1 MRQSLTLTAAVAA
14 FALSACRPAEVVVTA
29 EIEVEDP
36 ASGSMVNRSLQSLE
50 VQLLPFDRDVV
61 FDSMTQAASTPEPEI
76 PAEILE
82 AQNQIAQAQQ
92 EWRDAENRWN
102 TLRDTL
108 TKITTTLETFN
119 RGEARYVALF
129 RDFQTLEGQY
139 NTAESR
145 MNTAF
150 ARFDSLQK
158 ANIAAEQSV
167 RIERENWAGEAY
179 AGVGEA
185 FRAKQLAA
193 GLPMSVDTTEATGVG
208 LFEVPPG
215 QYWVHARYELP
226 YTELYWNV
234 PVTAVRGE
242 PVQVQ
247 LTRANALERPKI

>member
-1 MRQSLTLTAAVAA
+1 MRQSLTLTAALAA
-14 FALSACRPAEVVVTA
+14 FTLSACGPAEVVVTA
-29 EIEVEDP
+29 EVEVEDP
-36 ASGSMVNRSLQSLE
+36 TTGEMASRSLQSLE
-50 VQLLPFDRDVV
+50 VQLLPFDRDQV
-61 FDSMTQAASTPEPEI
+61 FDSMTQVASSPEPEI
-76 PAEILE
+76 PGEILE

-92 EWRDAENRWN
+92 EWRDAEGRWN

-108 TKITTTLETFN
+108 TKISGTLETYN

-129 RDFQTLEGQY
+129 RDFQALEGQY
-139 NTAESR
+139 NTAEGR
-145 MNTAF
+145 MNRAF

-158 ANIAAEQSV
+158 ANIAAAQEI
-167 RIERENWAGEAY
+167 RIQRENWGNEAF
-179 AGVGEA
+179 AEVGEV

-193 GLPMSVDTTEATGVG
+193 GLPVAVDTTEATGVG
-208 LFEVPPG
+208 RFQVPPG

-247 LTRANALERPKI
+247 LTRANALERPKL